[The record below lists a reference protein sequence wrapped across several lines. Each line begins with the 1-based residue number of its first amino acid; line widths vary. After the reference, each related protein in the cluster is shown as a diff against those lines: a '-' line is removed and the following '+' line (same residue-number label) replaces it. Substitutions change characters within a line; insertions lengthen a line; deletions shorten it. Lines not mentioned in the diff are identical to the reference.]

1 MYPMDKFSAIMWL
14 ETVIQAQAG
23 NEQEM
28 ERLKVENQIRQENGQ
43 PTVEEELIEL
53 TKNVD

>member
-1 MYPMDKFSAIMWL
+1 MWL